1 MDSFVGRFLILVAFH
16 FVLFFFFFFSLVS
29 KNVTFLG
36 ECTLS

>member
-16 FVLFFFFFFSLVS
+16 FVLFFFFFSLVS

>member
-16 FVLFFFFFFSLVS
+16 FVLFFFFSLVS

-36 ECTLS
+36 GSTLS